1 MRPADEGGTWMIL
14 TVTVN
19 AAVDKTVTVANLQ
32 LGHRHRAQQGLV
44 MAGGKGVNVARA
56 LKQLGDPVIATGLAG
71 GRSGAQVVD
80 GMSGEGSV
88 SDFVRIADEAR

>member
-1 MRPADEGGTWMIL
+1 MPAADEGGTSMIL

-19 AAVDKTVTVANLQ
+19 AAVDKTLTVANLQ

-56 LKQLGDPVIATGLAG
+56 LKRLGEPVIAT
-71 GRSGAQVVD
+71 VVMAPD
-80 GMSGEGSV
+80 
-88 SDFVRIADEAR
+88 R